1 MMITIIAGLAVVILC
16 LSGVRSLLRRAAGIG
31 CCGGGRGGDV
41 RRTGPNDKHKS
52 HYPLSAVMDI
62 TGMKCK
68 GCAVRVE
75 NALNAVDGVY
85 ARVHLHE
92 NTVVLLLKRNLSD
105 EDLSLPV
112 EHEGFHVEGI
122 SRKKR

>member
-1 MMITIIAGLAVVILC
+1 MINVFIILILVIFA
-16 LSGVRSLLRRAAGIG
+16 LSGARMFLRRAAGIS
-31 CCGGGRGGDV
+31 CCGEGD
-41 RRTGPNDKHKS
+41 RLMRTGPKDKHKS

-68 GCAVRVE
+68 ECAVRVE

-92 NTVVLLLKRNLSD
+92 NTAVLLLKRNLSD

-112 EHEGFHVEGI
+112 EHEGYHVEGI